1 MDSFLVGELTLGGV
15 GLPADGQD
23 LGRAFV
29 PGHRAGG
36 VVGAAGAQD
45 QDRAAREIDAM
56 GRAQVGKAQVIGVIA
71 VEQAVVIDD
80 GVHGPDGLGPGVDEG
95 AVFHDQPLIGQGHV
109 DGLERPLFQERP
121 GIRLRGQGAQVV
133 PVAAEHFM
141 DELGVR
147 VSKSAADESIF
158 HYNSSLR

>member
-1 MDSFLVGELTLGGV
+1 MAGSGFRLTVRILAAPLSLATALVVLW
-15 GLPADGQD
+15 
-23 LGRAFV
+23 V
-29 PGHRAGG
+29 PPVPRIRTVRPVKSTPWAAHR
-36 VVGAAGAQD
+36 
-45 QDRAAREIDAM
+45 
-56 GRAQVGKAQVIGVIA
+56 
-71 VEQAVVIDD
+71 
-80 GVHGPDGLGPGVDEG
+80 
-95 AVFHDQPLIGQGHV
+95 QGHV

-158 HYNSSLR
+158 HYDSSLR

>member
-1 MDSFLVGELTLGGV
+1 M
-15 GLPADGQD
+15 
-23 LGRAFV
+23 
-29 PGHRAGG
+29 
-36 VVGAAGAQD
+36 GAAGAQD
-45 QDRAAREIDAM
+45 QDRAACEIDAM

-158 HYNSSLR
+158 HYDSSLR

>member
-1 MDSFLVGELTLGGV
+1 
-15 GLPADGQD
+15 
-23 LGRAFV
+23 
-29 PGHRAGG
+29 
-36 VVGAAGAQD
+36 
-45 QDRAAREIDAM
+45 M

-158 HYNSSLR
+158 HYDSSLR